1 MKNISVAILFSLSS
15 IAFIG
20 GCVAPGEG
28 FLNTNRPEDSGP
40 EPITYEKTI
49 QNYLLS
55 ALKDPHSVT
64 DFSVSL
70 PYKGSCS
77 VGIFGDY
84 YAWRVTTKFNAKNGL
99 GGYAGLQTY
108 YFWFHGE
115 NLEGVNQDAH
125 SCPEAAGWQQSC
137 ESCNG

>member
-1 MKNISVAILFSLSS
+1 MKINSIATLFLLPS

-20 GCVAPGEG
+20 GCAAPGEAV
-28 FLNTNRPEDSGP
+28 LNTNRPEDSGP
-40 EPITYEKTI
+40 KPTAYEKTI
-49 QNYLLS
+49 QNYLRS
-55 ALKDPHSVT
+55 ALRDPHSVT

-77 VGIFGDY
+77 VGNHGDY

-115 NLEGVNQDAH
+115 NLEGVNQDAD
-125 SCPEAAGWQQSC
+125 SCPEAAGWQQSRA
-137 ESCNG
+137 SCNG